1 MNIPHKFE
9 SILPRSVELTLR
21 SSDDAMQQAV
31 SAVTDALGVRDRTNL
46 ALRNMAEIEAARR
59 HWMAR
64 VLSQSGFG
72 STEIGLARRLAETD
86 QRVARGLEVRG
97 FAAAW
102 GRDCGFADG
111 DAIGFAIPRF
121 ETAQL
126 VDVIERGR
134 GMRPWCL
141 ILRMSVEHWQEV
153 ARAANDLLQGHLL
166 IAGQGGN

>member
-9 SILPRSVELTLR
+9 SILT
-21 SSDDAMQQAV
+21 SSDAAMQKAV
-31 SAVTDALGVRDRTNL
+31 GAVTDALGARDRTNL
-46 ALRNMAEIEAARR
+46 ALRNMAEIEEARR

-64 VLSQSGFG
+64 VLAQRFS
-72 STEIGLARRLAETD
+72 STEIGLARRLAEAD
-86 QRVARGLEVRG
+86 HRVARGLEMRG

-141 ILRMSVEHWQEV
+141 ILRFSVEHWQEV
-153 ARAANDLLQGHLL
+153 SRAANDLLQGHLL